1 MYIYIH
7 ISLINICCFFFIQ
20 YSDEKIAQQ
29 KDGDDGYQKKQI
41 TKVSIV
47 SNAIEHL
54 QTFSNILK
62 YITYVT
68 LINIF
73 YFTGQ

>member
-1 MYIYIH
+1 M
-7 ISLINICCFFFIQ
+7 
-20 YSDEKIAQQ
+20 AQQ
-29 KDGDDGYQKKQI
+29 KGGDDGYRKKQI

>member
-1 MYIYIH
+1 M
-7 ISLINICCFFFIQ
+7 
-20 YSDEKIAQQ
+20 AQQ

-41 TKVSIV
+41 TKASIV
-47 SNAIEHL
+47 SNTIEHL

-62 YITYVT
+62 YVT